1 MSDLIQIT
9 TKQTLYFFPRGGWA
23 EIIVC
28 PMSSPAINFIINYS
42 GKQKLKGHLNVIIHG
57 FLSLLASEDG
67 GRTWP
72 DCIGKN
78 MASVG
83 LWDGKDSLQGHID
96 RKDSDEGREKIFQ
109 IHYK

>member
-57 FLSLLASEDG
+57 FLSLLTSEDG
-67 GRTWP
+67 GRT
-72 DCIGKN
+72 
-78 MASVG
+78 
-83 LWDGKDSLQGHID
+83 
-96 RKDSDEGREKIFQ
+96 
-109 IHYK
+109 